1 MIKSVSR
8 CHFGTGEQTGGL
20 TVTDQEVIECLATEF
35 SKYYQVPR
43 ERIEKAF
50 QIAKQELGDSMNAYY
65 AVQTLLV
72 NMLRDGSRP
81 IWKISKETEK
91 SMRKIISCK

>member
-1 MIKSVSR
+1 M
-8 CHFGTGEQTGGL
+8 
-20 TVTDQEVIECLATEF
+20 TDQEIVECLATEF

-50 QIAKQELGDSMNAYY
+50 QIARRELGDGLQAY
-65 AVQTLLV
+65 AATQSVLV
-72 NMLRDGSRP
+72 RVFRNDSKP

-91 SMRKIISCK
+91 SMRKIISGK

>member
-1 MIKSVSR
+1 M
-8 CHFGTGEQTGGL
+8 
-20 TVTDQEVIECLATEF
+20 TDQEIVGCLATEF

-50 QIAKQELGDSMNAYY
+50 QIARGELGNGLHAY
-65 AVQTLLV
+65 AATRPVLV
-72 NMLRDGSRP
+72 RMLRDTSEP

-91 SMRKIISCK
+91 AMRKILSQ